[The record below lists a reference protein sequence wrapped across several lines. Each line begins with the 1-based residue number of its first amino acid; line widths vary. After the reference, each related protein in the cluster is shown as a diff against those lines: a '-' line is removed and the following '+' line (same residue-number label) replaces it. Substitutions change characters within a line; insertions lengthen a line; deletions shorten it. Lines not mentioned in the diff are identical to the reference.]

1 MRNLVKFSIILF
13 CCPLVSTIAQTE
25 AFNAFTF
32 TPPNGW
38 KKDLK
43 EERVMYEGISNG
55 KFCQIYLWTLVNS
68 SGNNQAD
75 FDKEWNNLYAKNYTF
90 NQKPQIEKRNEEGWE
105 ITVGVAPTTFKGGD
119 FMAMLVTFTGKGQS
133 FSISSNFNDES
144 FLTDIEAFMTSLD
157 IKEMPAAQTN
167 TINSGSNKA
176 ANSGISISTTNFD
189 DGWISTPKTDYVQV
203 SKADTEVRLYYI
215 DKPLDDAKTQ
225 YDEPTDYFWKIYV
238 APEFKIN
245 NPQKFSG
252 VTYPIIYHQQADAIE
267 IKTGKRCYIA
277 MKVIYEGGAR
287 VIIAITPTQNI
298 YQQLFPQPDA
308 MNRMIGYNKFA
319 VAAKDIF
326 GSWSKS
332 GGSGVE
338 YYNAYSGNYAGM
350 SAISTTDEF
359 IFSSNSAYQSIH
371 NSASTG
377 SSGTKFAALKYN
389 GKFTVNNW
397 ELMATNR
404 VEGKTKKFWCQFEAV
419 KGGFLLILTD
429 SDYEPLKYVL
439 FKKK

>member
-1 MRNLVKFSIILF
+1 MRNLIKLSVIFF
-13 CCPLVSTIAQTE
+13 ACPLVATIAQTE
-25 AFNAFTF
+25 TFNAFTF
-32 TPPNGW
+32 TPPKGW
-38 KKDLK
+38 KKELK
-43 EERVMYEGISNG
+43 EERVMYEGIRNG
-55 KFCQIYLWTLVNS
+55 KFCQIYLWTMINS

-75 FDKEWNNLYAKNYTF
+75 FDKDWNNLYAKNYTF
-90 NQKPQIEKRNEEGWE
+90 NQKPQTENRKEEGWDV
-105 ITVGVAPTTFKGGD
+105 TVGVAPSTFKGGD
-119 FMAMLVTFTGKGQS
+119 FVAMLVTFTGKGQS

-157 IKEMPAAQTN
+157 IKEMPVNQTN
-167 TINSGSNKA
+167 TISSGGDKA

-189 DGWISTPKTDYVQV
+189 DGWVSTPKTDYVQV
-203 SKADTEVRLYYI
+203 TKNDTEVRLYYI
-215 DKPLDDAKTQ
+215 DKQLDEAKTQ
-225 YDEPTDYFWKIYV
+225 YDETTDYFWKIYV
-238 APEFKIN
+238 TPEFRISN
-245 NPQKFSG
+245 IQKFSG
-252 VTYPIIYHQQADAIE
+252 VTYPIIYHQQADAVE
-267 IKTGKRCYIA
+267 IKTGKQCYVAI
-277 MKVIYEGGAR
+277 KVIYEGNAG
-287 VIIAITPTQNI
+287 VVMAITPNQGI
-298 YQQLFPQPDA
+298 YQQLFPQPNA

-332 GGSGVE
+332 GGGGVE
-338 YYNAYSGNYAGM
+338 YYSAYSGNYTGM

-359 IFSSNSAYQSIH
+359 IFNSNSTYQSMH
-371 NSASTG
+371 NSASTDN
-377 SSGTKFAALKYN
+377 SGTKFAALKYN

-404 VEGKTKKFWCQFEAV
+404 DNGKTKKFWCQFEAV